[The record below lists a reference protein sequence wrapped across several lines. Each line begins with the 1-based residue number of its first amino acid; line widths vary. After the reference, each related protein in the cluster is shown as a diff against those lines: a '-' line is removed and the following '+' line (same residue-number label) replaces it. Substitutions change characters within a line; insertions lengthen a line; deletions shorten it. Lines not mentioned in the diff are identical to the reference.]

1 MEYYGRKDFK
11 RLSKNRK
18 KKKSGI
24 ALLWQIIRQWKFF
37 FFEIL
42 DSNIEYY
49 GRKDF
54 KRLSKNRKKKKS
66 GHSTFKS
73 QNGTLKD
80 LFCGRRTLKNNFIH
94 GLGSPFFFF
103 RKKKKKKRSWE
114 SSSKVLTGFGNN
126 QRIHIFRLNQQRKK
140 KKLKIQKIERPF
152 IFFGK
157 SIL

>member
-1 MEYYGRKDFK
+1 M
-11 RLSKNRK
+11 
-18 KKKSGI
+18 
-24 ALLWQIIRQWKFF
+24 
-37 FFEIL
+37 
-42 DSNIEYY
+42 EYY

-94 GLGSPFFFF
+94 GLGSPFYFF
-103 RKKKKKKRSWE
+103 RKKKKKKKRSWE

-126 QRIHIFRLNQQRKK
+126 QRIHIFRPSKRKK